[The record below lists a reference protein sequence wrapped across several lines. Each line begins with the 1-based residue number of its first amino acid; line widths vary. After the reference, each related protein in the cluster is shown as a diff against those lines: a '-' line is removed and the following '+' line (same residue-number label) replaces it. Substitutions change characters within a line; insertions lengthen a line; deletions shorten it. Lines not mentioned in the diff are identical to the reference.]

1 MAFMK
6 KNTLMLIGSL
16 CLIMNVSSCGKKAS
30 ENKAPLENTTTGVET
45 GTIEETH
52 QEIQAAIISNDLA
65 TFKRLLD
72 LKTLID
78 LNIILEDGETL
89 LTTAVNYQRFE
100 MTELLIENGG
110 SVYKANRKK
119 ESPLMVAA
127 KIGNEEL
134 VRLLIS
140 LGSKTDY
147 KDINGNTALH
157 LAILG
162 KFETVALYLIN
173 SNTNIDITNNENQ
186 TALKL
191 AEKMDLKKVIDL
203 LRSLTQTNV
212 GLPDKMMVRNLVT
225 LGDVESL
232 NTLFSKY
239 PSIVHEYKDLN
250 FFVLIM
256 RSHPHDKALI
266 MTQLLLSYGA
276 DANGLAENEATPL
289 IEAVRKKYENFLK
302 LFLEEGV
309 NPNLQDKNG
318 KTALIWAI
326 EQNSA
331 SMVRTLIEKNAIKK
345 YSYYVNGQKKKMSAC
360 DTARA
365 VRKTLTNSDSKKDME
380 AIMDTLGCGLR
391 WLF

>member
-1 MAFMK
+1 MK
-6 KNTLMLIGSL
+6 NKIIILLSLLSLITT
-16 CLIMNVSSCGKKAS
+16 VVSCGKKAKEDS
-30 ENKAPLENTTTGVET
+30 TPIENTNTGVET
-45 GTIEETH
+45 STIEETH
-52 QEIQAAIISNDLA
+52 QEIQAAIIANDID

-72 LKTLID
+72 LKTFID

-89 LTTAVNYQRFE
+89 LTTAVQYQRFE
-100 MTELLIENGG
+100 MTELLIENNA
-110 SVYKANRKK
+110 SVYKANKKK
-119 ESPLMVAA
+119 ETALMVAA
-127 KIGNEEL
+127 MKGFEEL

-147 KDINGNTALH
+147 KDVNGNTALH
-157 LAILG
+157 LSILG
-162 KFETVALYLIN
+162 KFESIALYLIN

-191 AEKMDLKKVIDL
+191 AEKMDLKKVVDL

-212 GLPDKMMVRNLVT
+212 GLPDKMVVRNLVT

-232 NTLFSKY
+232 NTLFTKY
-239 PSIVHEYKDLN
+239 PNIVHEYKDLN

-276 DANGLAENEATPL
+276 DANGPDASEATPL
-289 IEAVRKKYENFLK
+289 IEAVRKKYENFMK
-302 LFLEEGV
+302 IFLNDGA
-309 NPNLQDKNG
+309 NPNGQDQSG
-318 KTALIWAI
+318 KTSLIWAI
-326 EQNSA
+326 ELNLPSYVKA
-331 SMVRTLIEKNAIKK
+331 LIDKNAMKR
-345 YSYYVNGQKKKMSAC
+345 YTYYVGGQKKKMSAC

-365 VRKTLTNSDSKKDME
+365 VRKKLTTADSKKDME
-380 AIMDTLGCGLR
+380 NIMDTLGCGLR

>member
-1 MAFMK
+1 MK
-6 KNTLMLIGSL
+6 KNILIILSSL
-16 CLIMNVSSCGKKAS
+16 CLLLSLAACGKKAS
-30 ENKAPLENTTTGVET
+30 DDKGPKLENVNTGVES
-45 GTIEETH
+45 GNIEETH
-52 QEIQAAIISNDLA
+52 QEIQAAIIANDLA

-78 LNIILEDGETL
+78 LNIILEDGQTL
-89 LTTAVNYQRFE
+89 LTTAVQYQRFE
-100 MTELLIENGG
+100 MTEILIENNA
-110 SVYKANRKK
+110 SVYKANKRK
-119 ESPLMVAA
+119 ETALMVAA

-140 LGSKTDY
+140 LGSKTDF
-147 KDINGNTALH
+147 KDVDGNTALH
-157 LAILG
+157 LSILG
-162 KFETVALYLIN
+162 KFESIALYLIN
-173 SNTNIDITNNENQ
+173 SSTNIDITNNENQ

-191 AEKMDLKKVIDL
+191 AEKMELKKVIDL

-212 GLPDKMMVRNLVT
+212 GLPDKSVVRNLVT

-232 NTLFSKY
+232 NTVFSKY
-239 PSIVHEYKDLN
+239 PSLVHEYKDLN

-276 DANGLAENEATPL
+276 DANGLPDSEATPL
-289 IEAVRKKYENFLK
+289 IEAVRKKYENFMK
-302 LFLEEGV
+302 IFLEEGV
-309 NPNLQDKNG
+309 NPNSQDLKG

-326 EQNSA
+326 EQNSP
-331 SMVRTLIEKNAIKK
+331 SMVKALIDKNAMKR
-345 YSYYVNGQKKKMSAC
+345 YTYYTNGQKNKMSSC

-365 VRKTLTNSDSKKDME
+365 VRKTLTTSDAKKAIED
-380 AIMDTLGCGLR
+380 IMDTLGCGLR

>member
-1 MAFMK
+1 M
-6 KNTLMLIGSL
+6 
-16 CLIMNVSSCGKKAS
+16 MNVSSCGKKAS
-30 ENKAPLENTTTGVET
+30 ENRPPLENTNTGVET

-52 QEIQAAIISNDLA
+52 QEIQAAIIANDLA

-72 LKTLID
+72 LKTLVD

-89 LTTAVNYQRFE
+89 LTTAVTYQRFE
-100 MTELLIENGG
+100 MTEILVENGG

-191 AEKMDLKKVIDL
+191 AEKMDLKKVVDL

-232 NTLFSKY
+232 NTLFTKY

-276 DANGLAENEATPL
+276 DANGLTESEATPL
-289 IEAVRKKYENFLK
+289 IEAVRKKYENFMK

-331 SMVRTLIEKNAIKK
+331 PMVKTLIEKSASKK
-345 YSYYVNGQKKKMSAC
+345 YSYYINGQKKKMSAC
-360 DTARA
+360 DTAREI
-365 VRKTLTNSDSKKDME
+365 RKTLTTSEAKKE
-380 AIMDTLGCGLR
+380 IETIMDTLGCGLR

>member
-1 MAFMK
+1 
-6 KNTLMLIGSL
+6 
-16 CLIMNVSSCGKKAS
+16 MNVSSCGKKAS
-30 ENKAPLENTTTGVET
+30 ENRPPLENTNSGVET

-52 QEIQAAIISNDLA
+52 QEIQAAIIANDLA
-65 TFKRLLD
+65 TFKQLLD
-72 LKTLID
+72 LKTLVD

-89 LTTAVNYQRFE
+89 LTTAVTYQRFE
-100 MTELLIENGG
+100 MTEILIENGG

-162 KFETVALYLIN
+162 KFETIALYLIN

-232 NTLFSKY
+232 NTLFTKY
-239 PSIVHEYKDLN
+239 PSIVHEYRDLN

-266 MTQLLLSYGA
+266 MTQLLLSFGA
-276 DANGLAENEATPL
+276 DANGLAESEATPL
-289 IEAVRKKYENFLK
+289 IEAVRKKYENFMK

-331 SMVRTLIEKNAIKK
+331 PMVKTLIEKNASKK
-345 YSYYVNGQKKKMSAC
+345 YSYYINGQKKKMSAC
-360 DTARA
+360 DTAREI
-365 VRKTLTNSDSKKDME
+365 RKTLTTSEAKKE
-380 AIMDTLGCGLR
+380 IETIMDTLGCGLR